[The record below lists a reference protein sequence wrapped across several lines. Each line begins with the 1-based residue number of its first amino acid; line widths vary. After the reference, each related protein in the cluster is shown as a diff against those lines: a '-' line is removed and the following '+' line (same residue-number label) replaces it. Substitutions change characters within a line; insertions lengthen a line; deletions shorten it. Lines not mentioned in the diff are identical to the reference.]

1 MNDDNNILVDG
12 FRRLIADTVTP
23 ARVREVE
30 ETLSPASLWEALHAS
45 GFLDMLVLEDAGGA
59 GLMLPDIF
67 PLLLVLGE
75 YAVPVPFAETMVARG
90 MLSARGVSAPEDA
103 LIVLAPASA
112 TLPFGKLVT
121 HALVARDDG
130 LHLVEAQG
138 KGDDIFGA
146 AGALGLTS
154 GASVGRVP
162 GSSDDLMIG
171 AAAVA
176 SAQMAGAMSRMLEM
190 TLRHAG
196 ERAQFGR
203 PLGKFQA
210 IQQQIAVLAEQVISC
225 QVAART
231 AFSGTS
237 FDPVRVAA
245 AKCRAGEASN
255 LVCGISHAVHGA
267 IGATAEFDLQLYS
280 RRLKQWQL
288 AFGSQQYWATR
299 LGMARAAP
307 GNPNTADFLRRNLAW
322 EIVS

>member
-1 MNDDNNILVDG
+1 MNDENNILVDG
-12 FRRLIADTVTP
+12 FRRLIADIVTP
-23 ARVREVE
+23 VRVREVE
-30 ETLSPASLWEALHAS
+30 ATLSAAGLWEALHAS
-45 GFLDMLVLEDAGGA
+45 GFLDMLVPEDAGGA
-59 GLMLPDIF
+59 GLILPDIF
-67 PLLLVLGE
+67 PLLLALGE

-90 MLSARGVSAPEDA
+90 MLSAQGASAPDDA
-103 LIVLAPASA
+103 LIILAPVSA

-138 KGDDIFGA
+138 NGIDVFSV
-146 AGALGLTS
+146 AGGLSLTC
-154 GASVGRVP
+154 GASVAAIP
-162 GSSDDLMIG
+162 GSADELMVA

-196 ERAQFGR
+196 ERTQFGR

-210 IQQQIAVLAEQVISC
+210 IQQQIAVLAEQVISS

-231 AFSGTS
+231 AFSGAT

-245 AKCRAGEASN
+245 AKCRTGEATN

-280 RRLKQWQL
+280 RRLKQWQI

-299 LGMARAAP
+299 MGMARAAS
-307 GNPNTADFLRRNLAW
+307 GNSNTADFLRQRLAW
-322 EIVS
+322 ETVS